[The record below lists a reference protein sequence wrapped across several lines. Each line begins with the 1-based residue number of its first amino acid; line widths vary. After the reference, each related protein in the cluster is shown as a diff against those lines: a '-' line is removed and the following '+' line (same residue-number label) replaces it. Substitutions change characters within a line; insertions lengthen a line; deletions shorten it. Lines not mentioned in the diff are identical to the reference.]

1 MVEVLVPLLFP
12 ENMSLVF
19 ALRPQSPASQWGE
32 EGEEGTG
39 RVAGGGEAEE
49 DREEVHLCRRGLTVF
64 WGLLEGK
71 GQFKH
76 R

>member
-1 MVEVLVPLLFP
+1 MVEVLAPLLFP
-12 ENMSLVF
+12 ENTSLVF
-19 ALRPQSPASQWGE
+19 VPTPQSPASLW
-32 EGEEGTG
+32 EEGTG
-39 RVAGGGEAEE
+39 RVAGGGDAEE

-64 WGLLEGK
+64 WGLVEGK